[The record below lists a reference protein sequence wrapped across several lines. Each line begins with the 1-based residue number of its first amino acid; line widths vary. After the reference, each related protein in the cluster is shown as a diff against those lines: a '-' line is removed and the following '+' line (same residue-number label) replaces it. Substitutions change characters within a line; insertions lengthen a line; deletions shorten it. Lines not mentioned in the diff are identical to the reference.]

1 MFNHRLRY
9 EGILENLLLDFEI
22 YDDITLVR
30 SRGRHELRFSRDPV
44 RSDTQ
49 DLKFSRVIPGRAGIF
64 GPARYRSFPPL
75 VKSLK
80 QGWAMGLESHGIC
93 VPGHE
98 SRDLGLGFEV

>member
-1 MFNHRLRY
+1 MSVSYGRAITVFNHMLRY
-9 EGILENLLLDFEI
+9 QGILENLLLDFVI

-44 RSDTQ
+44 PSDTQ

-64 GPARYRSFPPL
+64 GPARYRSFLPL

-80 QGWAMGLESHGIC
+80 
-93 VPGHE
+93 
-98 SRDLGLGFEV
+98 